1 MTTSRFTAE
10 QIAVAI
16 KQHELGS
23 QVEEMCRKL
32 GVSDDTFYACDQVD
46 LQRSIHQ
53 CHSTAK
59 DNHLLIARIRKI
71 TQTRVHYGYRRVQ
84 ELDQGQQT

>member
-1 MTTSRFTAE
+1 MTTSRFTQE
-10 QIAVAI
+10 QIAIAI
-16 KQHELGS
+16 KQHELGTRAK
-23 QVEEMCRKL
+23 EMCRKL
-32 GVSDDTFYACDQVD
+32 GVSDATFYACDQVD

-59 DNHLLIARIRKI
+59 DNQLLIARICEI

-84 ELDQGQQT
+84 ELD